1 MDLNGRNMKRILLI
15 IVISILVFVSV
26 QHFELVISAAKWIA
40 QLLSPF
46 VAGLCFAFIFNVPL
60 KFLEE
65 RCFAF
70 AVRGGNRWWRRHHR
84 SVCLLLTYLLI
95 AGLLFILVFLVV
107 PQLKNSGEVLIANM
121 PGYLET
127 LEAWASRWMEWFG
140 IAPEQITA
148 LTSDWD
154 AIFTK
159 ALEILQSFAPDMMGS
174 AATVASGIFNGI
186 VSLAVGLVFSAYLLA
201 KKEDLCLSCKRTLF
215 AFLPRDKADY
225 LVSAGKLTNRTFARF
240 VSGQLTEAVIIG
252 MLCFIG
258 MGIFRMP
265 YASLISTVVGVT
277 ALIPI
282 FGAFIGTAIGAFLL
296 FMIHPMT
303 AVWFVL
309 FIVVLQQIESN
320 FIYPKVVGTSVGLPG
335 IWVLFA
341 VMVGGNV
348 FGIMGMLVG
357 IPLAS
362 VAYTLFRD
370 AVSKRLR
377 RRNVTREDLYNAGK
391 DNFGQ

>member
-15 IVISILVFVSV
+15 VIISILAFVCV
-26 QHFELVISAAKWIA
+26 QHFELVISAATWLFR
-40 QLLSPF
+40 LLSPF
-46 VAGLCFAFIFNVPL
+46 LAGLCFAFIFNVPL
-60 KFLEE
+60 KFIEE

-70 AVRGGNRWWRRHHR
+70 ATRRGRSWWLKHSRTI
-84 SVCLLLTYLLI
+84 CLLLTYLLV
-95 AGLLFILVFLVV
+95 AGLVFILTFLVV
-107 PQLKNSGEVLIANM
+107 PQLQNSGAMLIDNM
-121 PGYLET
+121 PGYLAA
-127 LEAWASRWMEWFG
+127 LEDWAQKWMQRFG
-140 IAPEQITA
+140 ISSEQISA
-148 LTSDWD
+148 FTSDWD
-154 AIFTK
+154 EWFRK
-159 ALEILQSFAPDMMGS
+159 GLELAREVAPDMMGS
-174 AATVASGIFNGI
+174 AADVASGIFNVL
-186 VSLAVGLVFSAYLLA
+186 VSLGIGLVFSAYLLA
-201 KKEDLCLSCKRTLF
+201 KKEALCLSCKRVLF

-258 MGIFRMP
+258 MSLLKMP

-296 FMIHPMT
+296 FMVHPMT

-309 FIVVLQQIESN
+309 FIIVLQQVESN

-335 IWVLFA
+335 IWVLMA
-341 VMVGGNV
+341 VLVGGNL
-348 FGIMGMLVG
+348 FGVMGMLVG

-362 VAYTLFRD
+362 VAYILFRD
-370 AVSKRLR
+370 LVRRRLR
-377 RRNVTREDLYNAGK
+377 QRNITREDLYHAGK
-391 DNFGQ
+391 DNFGI

>member
-15 IVISILVFVSV
+15 VIVSILVFVCV
-26 QHFELVISAAKWIA
+26 QHFELVITAAKWVA
-40 QLLSPF
+40 GLLSPF

-65 RCFAF
+65 QCFDF
-70 AVRGGNRWWRRHHR
+70 ANRRGAKWWLKYRRAI
-84 SVCLLLTYLLI
+84 CLLLTYLLI
-95 AGLLFILVFLVV
+95 AGILFILIFLVV
-107 PQLKNSGEVLIANM
+107 PQLQNSGAMLIENM

-127 LEAWASRWMEWFG
+127 LKQWASKWMERFG
-140 IAPEQITA
+140 LSSEKIIA
-148 LTSDWD
+148 LTSDWENL
-154 AIFTK
+154 FQK
-159 ALEILQSFAPDMMGS
+159 ALDLVQKIAPDMMGS
-174 AATVASGIFNGI
+174 AANVATGI
-186 VSLAVGLVFSAYLLA
+186 VNVLVNLGVGLVFSAYLLS
-201 KKEDLCLSCKRTLF
+201 KKEDLCLSCKRILF

-258 MGIFRMP
+258 MSIFRMP

-296 FMIHPMT
+296 FMVHPMT
-303 AVWFVL
+303 AVWFVVY
-309 FIVVLQQIESN
+309 IIVLQQIESN
-320 FIYPKVVGTSVGLPG
+320 FIYPRVVGTSVGLPG

-341 VMVGGNV
+341 VMVGGNI

-370 AVSKRLR
+370 AVRKRLR
-377 RRNVTREDLYNAGK
+377 QRNITREDLYHAGK
-391 DNFGQ
+391 DSFGQ